1 MAAVLAN
8 WLGWLCVWLV
18 SRIKAGDAVFMRL
31 SEDNADDLAIFEANE
46 PEVGFQ
52 DSVFLSHV
60 RSTARS
66 NGNDGGGSAAN
77 GSAHRHHNAGGSASE
92 TLVWVCPAC
101 TYVNDDTEP
110 ECEMCTTP
118 KVIDV

>member
-1 MAAVLAN
+1 
-8 WLGWLCVWLV
+8 
-18 SRIKAGDAVFMRL
+18 MRL
-31 SEDNADDLAIFEANE
+31 SEDNADDLAIFEGNE

-60 RSTARS
+60 GSTAS
-66 NGNDGGGSAAN
+66 TNGNSGGEHAAN
-77 GSAHRHHNAGGSASE
+77 NGAHRPHDFAASASA

-101 TYVNDDTEP
+101 TYVNDDTEL

-118 KVIDV
+118 KVMEV